1 VPFSISSWLLRK
13 RIDAHVRQSGRPMEH
28 RRVVNPYHAVSI
40 EPGSKCCQDAR
51 KLEGHRFLAAAAP
64 KLPLRG
70 CGATAFE
77 CRNKQQH
84 HRHVTRNSAE
94 QSPIRQVARNAIA
107 GALRARFV
115 EELSQCTEE

>member
-70 CGATAFE
+70 CGATACE
-77 CRNKQQH
+77 CHYVH
-84 HRHVTRNSAE
+84 HNDRRSSQDRRKLPHNPHAHRMAE
-94 QSPIRQVARNAIA
+94 RRTIGRRI
-107 GALRARFV
+107 
-115 EELSQCTEE
+115 TD